1 MNTNDTNTNVNMNPN
16 TNTDANE
23 SPRVPH
29 PMIACIPILV
39 LVGMMTLIVKL
50 FGGDALGGGIQI
62 AMLMSTAV
70 CVCLAMWVYRLT
82 WKELEKGIVQT
93 ISNSATSLI
102 ILLLIGMMSA
112 SWMIS
117 GVVPTLIYYGVQI
130 MSPTFFLFTT
140 CVICAVVSVM
150 TGSSWTTVATIG
162 VALIGIGSA
171 LGVPEYWSAGAII
184 SGAYF
189 GDKVSPLSDTT
200 VLASSC
206 SGVNLFTHIRYLLF
220 TTVPTMCITLVIFF
234 VAGFFMDTE
243 GNIRT
248 SEYTEGLEGSFNISL
263 WTLIVPAVTALMI
276 ARKLPSLVI
285 LFVSALMAGL
295 MAMVMQP
302 DVLLSIGGDAG
313 QSDFIC
319 MVKGVM
325 MVFVTSTNIDTGS
338 ASVNELVGTSGMSG
352 MMNTIWLILCAM
364 CFGGVMM
371 ASRMIHSLASLL
383 IRVISGTASLVASTV
398 TAGVMNNILVCDQ
411 YVSIIITTDMFR
423 GIYKEKGYESK
434 LLSRSTED
442 SSTITSVLVPWNTC
456 GMTQSTVLGVATLSY
471 LPYCFFNLISPLMS
485 IIVASIGWK
494 IVKPHKDGEQSL

>member
-1 MNTNDTNTNVNMNPN
+1 MKTNDTNTDNIN
-16 TNTDANE
+16 ANE
-23 SPRVPH
+23 INTTESAHVPH

-39 LVGMMTLIVKL
+39 LVGMMVLIVKL

-70 CVCLAMWVYRLT
+70 CVCLAMWVYRMK
-82 WKELEKGIVQT
+82 WKELEKGIVNT
-93 ISNSATSLI
+93 ISNSASSLI

-130 MSPTFFLFTT
+130 MSPTFFLFST
-140 CVICAVVSVM
+140 CLICAVVSVM

-171 LGVPEYWSAGAII
+171 LGIPEYWSAGAII

-206 SGVNLFTHIRYLLF
+206 SGVNLFNHIRYLLF
-220 TTVPTMCITLVIFF
+220 TTVPAMSITLVIFF
-234 VAGFFMDTE
+234 VSGFFMNTE

-263 WTLIVPAVTALMI
+263 WTLLVPAITAVMI

-285 LFVSALMAGL
+285 LFVSALMAGV
-295 MAMVMQP
+295 MAMIMQP
-302 DVLLSIGGDAG
+302 DVLLAIGGGEG
-313 QSDFIC
+313 QSDFVS

-364 CFGGVMM
+364 CYGGVMM
-371 ASRMIHSLASLL
+371 ASRMIHSLTALL
-383 IRVISGTASLVASTV
+383 IRVIRGTASLVASTV
-398 TAGVMNNILVCDQ
+398 ATGIMNNILVCDQ

-423 GIYKEKGYESK
+423 EIYKEKGYESR

-485 IIVASIGWK
+485 IIVATIGWK
-494 IVKPHKDGEQSL
+494 IAKPGVVRDKDK